1 MSSLSNYKIRIIP
14 IVIMSVLYKNS
25 KKMHFQKNVI
35 FFQKYEANTNLYFNR
50 NTVNVYLLMCIA

>member
-25 KKMHFQKNVI
+25 KKNAFPKKRN